1 MRFGTVSIGKEL
13 RVLQSSRWFPKGQE
27 AAGSERL
34 LLDTARLLGIL
45 TELMFLD
52 FALRTLP

>member
-13 RVLQSSRWFPKGQE
+13 RVLQSSGWFPKAQE

-45 TELMFLD
+45 AELMFLD